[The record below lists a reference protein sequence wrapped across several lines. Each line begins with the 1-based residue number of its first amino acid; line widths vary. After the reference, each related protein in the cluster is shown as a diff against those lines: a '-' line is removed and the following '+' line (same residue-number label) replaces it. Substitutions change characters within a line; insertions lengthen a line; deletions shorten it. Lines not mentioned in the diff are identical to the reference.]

1 MQNLRQNLFAN
12 KTPLLIIFLVIA
24 TVILVALAMA
34 PNRPSLPTPNLG
46 AQKEIIAD
54 SSLSLSELYQIDED
68 EEASEAAVVSYQSDV
83 QIMTGKNKVT
93 GVQLEIKYDPA
104 LITTVDV
111 LPGDFFQNP
120 TELLKKI
127 DTEEGIISYALGTE
141 NKGLSG
147 KGVVATITFVPR
159 TGVRGE
165 TAFEFLSKTTV
176 VAENADQTVL
186 KEMSGLEFSLGSS
199 TPTSSSAQPA
209 SL

>member
-46 AQKEIIAD
+46 AQKEIMAD
-54 SSLSLSELYQIDED
+54 SSLSLSELYGVGED
-68 EEASEAAVVSYQSDV
+68 ATSSASTSFMSDV
-83 QIMTGKNKVT
+83 QIVTGKNKVT

-104 LITTVDV
+104 LLGTVDII
-111 LPGDFFQNP
+111 PGDFLQNP

-141 NKGLSG
+141 NEGLSG

-176 VAENADQTVL
+176 VAENADQAVL
-186 KEMSGLEFSLGSS
+186 KEMSGLEFTLGSN
-199 TPTSSSAQPA
+199 TPTSSSAKPA

>member
-46 AQKEIIAD
+46 VQKEIIAD

-104 LITTVDV
+104 LITTADV
-111 LPGDFFQNP
+111 LP
-120 TELLKKI
+120 E
-127 DTEEGIISYALGTE
+127 
-141 NKGLSG
+141 
-147 KGVVATITFVPR
+147 
-159 TGVRGE
+159 TGR
-165 TAFEFLSKTTV
+165 
-176 VAENADQTVL
+176 
-186 KEMSGLEFSLGSS
+186 
-199 TPTSSSAQPA
+199 A
-209 SL
+209 SR